1 MEKTKCME
9 EKKEGADDIT
19 QWNIPVESGFEID
32 IPEIVLDKLGV
43 GEGDSIKFVEDNERI
58 ILEKA

>member
-1 MEKTKCME
+1 MENTLSMKENKE
-9 EKKEGADDIT
+9 EADDIT
-19 QWNIPVESGFEID
+19 QWKIPVESGFEID
-32 IPEIVLDKLGV
+32 IPEIVLDKLSV